1 MQPPHPCEPL
11 EKLVDRLNEQLDALC
26 SQNREHA
33 FLESLI
39 DIRSLTDMTRA
50 MLKDTEMKL
59 ANCRRHQ
66 GPLPN
71 RPFLVTFPDP
81 NRRRRNMETHDSQA
95 RTMLCKWVTACAG
108 LGVLALSLGYGLH
121 EDRVTQGLAAQNE
134 QEFAFLNATRNQV
147 DSLTATVNA
156 LALRPELP
164 PAPTADAT
172 MVHQTASNRQESPVH
187 PQRKI
192 TEQKGSDLSVTNGG
206 LKNVHTELTDSSA
219 WLPNELTILQ
229 SKGEHSYYEFD
240 IDKSKQFQKEGPL
253 GIRLKKANTKQHYA
267 DLELMFEDQNLSQ
280 KHVNLYQT
288 VMFYGSD
295 SSQFVEVVINNISK
309 DHIHG
314 YVRAPEYR
322 QSGLASRSSN
332 IPNPAPQAR
341 SVGSER
347 QRAAVHWHGFS
358 VNKIISRVRLRS
370 DI

>member
-1 MQPPHPCEPL
+1 
-11 EKLVDRLNEQLDALC
+11 
-26 SQNREHA
+26 
-33 FLESLI
+33 
-39 DIRSLTDMTRA
+39 
-50 MLKDTEMKL
+50 
-59 ANCRRHQ
+59 
-66 GPLPN
+66 
-71 RPFLVTFPDP
+71 
-81 NRRRRNMETHDSQA
+81 
-95 RTMLCKWVTACAG
+95 
-108 LGVLALSLGYGLH
+108 
-121 EDRVTQGLAAQNE
+121 
-134 QEFAFLNATRNQV
+134 
-147 DSLTATVNA
+147 
-156 LALRPELP
+156 
-164 PAPTADAT
+164 
-172 MVHQTASNRQESPVH
+172 
-187 PQRKI
+187 
-192 TEQKGSDLSVTNGG
+192 
-206 LKNVHTELTDSSA
+206 VHTELTDSSA